1 MTPSASAPPRI
12 PDNDRVLGRRLDS
25 SVPYEPLRR
34 PVPAGNASVSYDMLH
49 DAANYH
55 ASRTRNDLSAAPR
68 VVPGMTGGVAHDD
81 MVRAFKEQTARYD
94 LGAQRNVLQGAV
106 GQPRAVESGDTLPL
120 DVATTRSA
128 DAYLSTVAP
137 VGPVQHQQ
145 PIGHNEDPLRQLV
158 AAYKRGPTTHVELER
173 RAHPPTV
180 HVSRSEVVRGPV
192 ATGAA
197 PHHTTVV
204 RRSVPIST
212 PPTRRIRGGVVVR
225 PSGDVLDVRTS
236 YAEIGELRAT
246 RRLAIPRAAPKADAA
261 TVGKYAEIGELHAT
275 RRIAIPAAA
284 PTADAVTA
292 SVGPVRPKDVRG
304 NHAVGLSVTCADRSA
319 AFTSDRH
326 DVSLTSSRSTPA
338 GTARATHRGDTS
350 RRHDDA
356 VPVSHTGARRVSV
369 HIPVL
374 GGSQA
379 AAPGAAA
386 AAAAAASTTAA
397 AATAVR
403 RITDGHAATRA
414 PTSAYRVHAWRDG
427 EATTHRAGVAFP
439 PRCSDITPSSR

>member
-1 MTPSASAPPRI
+1 MTPSASAPQRV
-12 PDNDRVLGRRLDS
+12 PDNERVLGRRLDN

-55 ASRTRNDLSAAPR
+55 ASRSRSDLSAAER
-68 VVPGMTGGVAHDD
+68 IVPGRTGANAHDD

-94 LGAQRNVLQGAV
+94 PGTQRNLLQGSV
-106 GQPRAVESGDTLPL
+106 GQPRVVESGNKLPL

-137 VGPVQHQQ
+137 VGPAQHQQ
-145 PIGHNEDPLRQLV
+145 SLGHHEDPLRQLV
-158 AAYKRGPTTHVELER
+158 SAYKRGPTAHVELER

-180 HVSRSEVVRGPV
+180 HVSRSEVVRAPA

-204 RRSVPIST
+204 RSIPIST

-225 PSGDVLDVRTS
+225 PSGDVLDVGTN

-246 RRLAIPRAAPKADAA
+246 RRLVIPCAAPKANAA
-261 TVGKYAEIGELHAT
+261 TAGAKYAEIGELRAT
-275 RRIAIPAAA
+275 RRLTMPGAA
-284 PTADAVTA
+284 PKADAGAA

-304 NHAVGLSVTCADRSA
+304 NHTVGLRVTSADRSV
-319 AFTSDRH
+319 AFTSARH

-338 GTARATHRGDTS
+338 GTTRATHRGDAV
-350 RRHDDA
+350 RHDDP
-356 VPVSHTGARRVSV
+356 VPVSHTVARRVSV
-369 HIPVL
+369 YIPVI
-374 GGSQA
+374 GGSHA
-379 AAPGAAA
+379 SAPGAAA
-386 AAAAAASTTAA
+386 AAAASTSTSPSTT
-397 AATAVR
+397 TVR
-403 RITDGHAATRA
+403 RITDGRAATRA
-414 PTSAYRVHAWRDG
+414 HTSAYKVHAWRDG
-427 EATTHRAGVAFP
+427 AATTQRTGVSFP
-439 PRCSDITPSSR
+439 PRCSDVTPTTR